1 MGPGEKGWRGSRWE
15 LTVPESYV
23 LVYGP
28 KAGASRPFTPPDGCR
43 IPIPY
48 LSLLP
53 SLSNR

>member
-15 LTVPESYV
+15 LTAPESYV

-28 KAGASRPFTPPDGCR
+28 KAGATGPSPPDVCR